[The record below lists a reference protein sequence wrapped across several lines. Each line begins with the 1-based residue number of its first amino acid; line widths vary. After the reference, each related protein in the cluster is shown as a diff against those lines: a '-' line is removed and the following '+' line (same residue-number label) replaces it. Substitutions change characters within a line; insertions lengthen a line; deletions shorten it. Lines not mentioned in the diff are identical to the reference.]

1 MKRKQQGRGS
11 MSEIESGFR
20 AVVPS
25 TDPTTHEPMSFRD
38 RLDAVVTWNGMW
50 SAIRRLNY
58 RFGAQVLRALNHDSG
73 NVALLKRQRRLDAIL
88 PILDGSVT
96 YRRRMTFAMVRKA
109 AKLRAAGLS
118 DATIRALTVGRV
130 LRDDGAVLLPTWR
143 RRTLTTLGWLW
154 RAITLTVA
162 ALLLTLVWARAGDPI
177 AKVLVTIP
185 LAVFFL
191 FCWLY
196 MDAITLRA
204 MRAVQDHHDRLLGK
218 PPTG

>member
-1 MKRKQQGRGS
+1 M
-11 MSEIESGFR
+11 
-20 AVVPS
+20 A
-25 TDPTTHEPMSFRD
+25 FRD
-38 RLDAVVTWNGMW
+38 RLDALVTWNGIW
-50 SAIRRLNY
+50 SAIRRLNDY
-58 RFGAQVLRALNHDSG
+58 CRVRILRALDSDPG
-73 NVALLKRQRRLDAIL
+73 NAALLKRQRRRDDIL

-130 LRDDGAVLLPTWR
+130 LRDDGAVMLPTWR

-177 AKVLVTIP
+177 AKFLVAIP

-196 MDAITLRA
+196 IDAITLRTLRA
-204 MRAVQDHHDRLLGK
+204 MQDHHDRLVGT

>member
-11 MSEIESGFR
+11 VSDIELAIRTVAENS
-20 AVVPS
+20 
-25 TDPTTHEPMSFRD
+25 DPTTHGPMAFRD
-38 RLDAVVTWNGMW
+38 RLDALVTWNGIW
-50 SAIRRLNY
+50 SAIRRLNDY
-58 RFGAQVLRALNHDSG
+58 CRVRILRALDSDPG
-73 NVALLKRQRRLDAIL
+73 NAALLKRQRRLDAML
-88 PILDGSVT
+88 PVLDGSVT
-96 YRRRMTFAMVRKA
+96 YRRFMTFAMVRKA
-109 AKLRAAGLS
+109 AELRAAGHS

-154 RAITLTVA
+154 RTITLTVA
-162 ALLLTLVWARAGDPI
+162 ALLMTLVWVGAGDPI
-177 AKVLVTIP
+177 AKVLMTIP

-196 MDAITLRA
+196 MDAITLRTL
-204 MRAVQDHHDRLLGK
+204 RAVQDHHDRLLGK